1 MSAIEVHRTG
11 RNWVRRFFSTFAP
24 GWPGVGSLVLR
35 IALGVP
41 LLVEGAA
48 LLADWRNTASL
59 LILVALIS
67 VAAGVAVLLGYSVGR
82 GAVVGAVAAI
92 AVHFTSLHGEYL
104 NLFSSKI
111 ACFLAISIST
121 ALVCLGPGAYS
132 IDARRF
138 GRREIVIPPRSTPD

>member
-1 MSAIEVHRTG
+1 MQRS
-11 RNWVRRFFSTFAP
+11 FSTFAP
-24 GWPGVGSLVLR
+24 GLAGVGLLVLR

-48 LLADWRNTASL
+48 LLADWRDTPSS

-67 VAAGVAVLLGYSVGR
+67 VAAGVALELGYSVRR
-82 GAVVGAVAAI
+82 GAVAGAAAVI
-92 AVHFTSLHGEYL
+92 AVHFSFLPGERL

-111 ACFLAISIST
+111 ACFLAISIAT
-121 ALVCLGPGAYS
+121 ALVFLGPGAYS

-138 GRREIVIPPRSTPD
+138 GQREIVIPPRSTPD